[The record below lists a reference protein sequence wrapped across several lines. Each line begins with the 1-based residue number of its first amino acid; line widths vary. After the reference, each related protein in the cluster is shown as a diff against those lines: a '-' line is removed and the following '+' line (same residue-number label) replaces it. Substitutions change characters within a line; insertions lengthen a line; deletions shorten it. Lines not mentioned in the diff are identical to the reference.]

1 MTDEQKDT
9 LSQLAT
15 SLIRQGKLQSA
26 NDVFDYLL
34 ALYPESVDTLN
45 AYALTLYECGNIAL
59 ANNIIRRALSLDASN
74 PDIYNNAGVISK
86 ALNQLEVS
94 IGHFD
99 KAISLMPA
107 HANAHYNKANS
118 LRMSGQLEA
127 ALASFERAIFYQPD
141 FANAYYNRAKTLHRL
156 ARYTQAASDFE
167 AVLKLRPD
175 DWASH
180 YGLGNAYFEMGALTR
195 AISHFTIALQHR
207 PDNASIHML
216 LGDCWRQLSQEDTAK
231 QKYHDAISAQ
241 FSHLNH
247 VGSLLFSLHYL
258 SDTNFY
264 KSIDKDKL
272 VAGVQLSNPAIS
284 LSSCSHVRRPKTLRI
299 GFVSADL
306 NNHPVG
312 YFLEQLVSCLDRE
325 NFEWVAFSVRQKFDS
340 LSARLKP
347 HFSEWFAID
356 DYNDEEA
363 ARFIHDQ
370 KIDILID
377 LSGHTAYNRLNIFS
391 WRPAPVQVSWLG
403 YFATTG
409 IRQMDY
415 IIGDPYV
422 APFDEQSDFT
432 ETIIQMPDSFL
443 CFSAPEPDC
452 PVNELP
458 ARQNGYVTFGCFNH
472 SYKLNAQV
480 ISVWAHILKQ
490 IPESKLFLK
499 SKKYDFPEI
508 RSTMIAS
515 FKALGINP
523 SRLIV
528 EGASPRHILLASY
541 HQIDIALDP
550 FPFPG
555 VTTSVE
561 SLWMG
566 VPVLTRTGSH
576 FLSHIGEMLANNIG
590 LTNWIATDNDDYVAK
605 AVALANDLGSLS
617 EIRST
622 LRGTVQKSALYD
634 GPRFARNFEQLMND
648 IWQKTDSE
656 HVG

>member
-1 MTDEQKDT
+1 MTDERKDT

-15 SLIRQGKLQSA
+15 SFIRQGKLQSGI
-26 NDVFDYLL
+26 DVFDYLV

-45 AYALTLYECGNIAL
+45 AYAVTLYECGNIAL
-59 ANNIIRRALSLDASN
+59 ANDMIRHALSLDVSD
-74 PDIYNNAGVISK
+74 PDIHNNAGVISK
-86 ALNQLEVS
+86 ALNQLDLC

-99 KAISLMPA
+99 KAISLKPN

-118 LRMSGQLEA
+118 LSMSGQLEA
-127 ALASFERAIFYQPD
+127 ALASFDRAIFYQPD

-156 ARYTQAASDFE
+156 ARYEQAASDFE
-167 AVLKLRPD
+167 STFKLRPD

-180 YGLGNAYFEMGALTR
+180 YGLGNAFFEMGALKR
-195 AISHFTIALQHR
+195 AISHFNTALQSR
-207 PDNASIHML
+207 PDNASIHLL

-231 QKYHDAISAQ
+231 QKYRDAMSAQ
-241 FSHLNH
+241 FRHLNH
-247 VGSLLFSLHYL
+247 LGSLLFSLHYL

-264 KSIDKDKL
+264 KSVDKAKL
-272 VAGVQLSNPAIS
+272 VAGIKSSNPAVS
-284 LSSCSHVRRPKTLRI
+284 LSSCLHNRGPKTLRI

-312 YFLEQLVSCLDRE
+312 YFLEQLISCLDKKH
-325 NFEWVAFSVRQKFDS
+325 FEWVAFSVRQKPDS
-340 LSARLKP
+340 LTARLKP
-347 HFSEWFAID
+347 HFNEWFAID
-356 DYNDEEA
+356 DYDDEAA

-370 KIDILID
+370 EIDILID
-377 LSGHTAYNRLNIFS
+377 LSGHTAYNRLDIFG
-391 WRPAPVQVSWLG
+391 WRPAPVQASWLG

-422 APFDEQSDFT
+422 TPVDEQSDFT

-458 ARQNGYVTFGCFNH
+458 AKDNGYVTFGCFNH
-472 SYKLNAQV
+472 SYKLNSQV
-480 ISVWAHILKQ
+480 ISVWARILKQ
-490 IPESKLFLK
+490 IPASRLFLK

-508 RSTMIAS
+508 RSTMIAG
-515 FKALGINP
+515 FAALDINP
-523 SRLIV
+523 SRLII
-528 EGASPRHILLASY
+528 EGASHRHILLASY

-566 VPVLTRTGSH
+566 VPVLTRTGNH
-576 FLSHIGEMLANNIG
+576 FLSHIGEMLASNMG
-590 LTNWIATDNDDYVAK
+590 LTEWIATDNDDYVTK
-605 AVALANDLGSLS
+605 AVALANDLDGLS
-617 EIRST
+617 DIRST
-622 LRGTVQKSALYD
+622 LRGTMQKSALYD

-648 IWQKTDSE
+648 IWQQTGSE
-656 HVG
+656 HAD